1 MTESPC
7 GVIEWVGVALISKR
21 ASRGV
26 ILGVAG
32 SRYTSGPYTPVDP
45 TTIATDL
52 EEVYTLQYLG
62 VRQVG
67 LSLWGRGRK
76 YASTRDNAECIRSAR
91 L

>member
-45 TTIATDL
+45 IRLLACVLNTYRLPLNSPKALDESICT
-52 EEVYTLQYLG
+52 
-62 VRQVG
+62 
-67 LSLWGRGRK
+67 LSLFCNKCHVRF
-76 YASTRDNAECIRSAR
+76 
-91 L
+91 LQ

>member
-45 TTIATDL
+45 CGYHSAQHRDDIHQGS
-52 EEVYTLQYLG
+52 VG
-62 VRQVG
+62 VG
-67 LSLWGRGRK
+67 
-76 YASTRDNAECIRSAR
+76 
-91 L
+91 